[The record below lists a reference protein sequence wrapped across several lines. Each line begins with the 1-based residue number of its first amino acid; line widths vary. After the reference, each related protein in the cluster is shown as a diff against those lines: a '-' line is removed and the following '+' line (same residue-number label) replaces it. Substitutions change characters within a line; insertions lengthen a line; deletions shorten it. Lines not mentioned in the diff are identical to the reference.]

1 MKNTLVQRPLVLV
14 ASALVWSAL
23 NLHAQTAPTITTQP
37 VSQTN
42 LVGTTASFSVAVSG
56 TGPFTYQWQFNGTNL
71 PNNIITTVAGKST
84 SGFSGDGG
92 AATNA
97 SLNHASGVAFD
108 ASGNLYIADEANYR
122 IRKVTTNG
130 IITTVAGNG
139 ISGYSGDGGAATNAS
154 LCNPPRMT
162 FDSSRNLYI
171 DDQCN
176 NRIRKVDANGT
187 ITTVVGNG
195 TAAYAG
201 DGGLAFNASL
211 SNPDGIAFDAFGNLF
226 IADTYNHRIRKVDA
240 NGIITTVAAIG
251 ESFGVAFDAS
261 GNLYF
266 SDYVSGLIRKVNTNG
281 IITTVAGNGISGYSG
296 DGGAATN
303 ASLDYPQGF
312 AFDAVGNLY
321 IADTINYR
329 IRKVDINGI
338 ITTVAGNGISGYS
351 GDGGAAN
358 NAGVGY
364 PISVAFDVSGN
375 LYIADYGDSRIR
387 EVHFAGYPT
396 LTLSNIG
403 TSNAGNYSVVIT
415 SPYGSVTS
423 SVVTLSIPAYIIS
436 QP

>member
-154 LCNPPRMT
+154 LCNPPRMA

>member
-296 DGGAATN
+296 DGGAA
-303 ASLDYPQGF
+303 
-312 AFDAVGNLY
+312 
-321 IADTINYR
+321 
-329 IRKVDINGI
+329 
-338 ITTVAGNGISGYS
+338 
-351 GDGGAAN
+351 N